1 MTFRRSLL
9 RAWRASAFAVLAG
22 AALFVALCEARLRAF
37 AVAHLLVAATTCGA
51 ALFLGRLW
59 YASWPRASVDDEGD
73 TNAAANGY
81 DAKVVAF
88 LMLGM
93 YPLLFE
99 LCSFL
104 TGCNDRGNAAPAWLP
119 LFLVLM
125 LFYILSALVS
135 VDVFSRR
142 TPDVFIFDETEP
154 PSLEDE
160 REAERRRKMLRG
172 VAEWIAQVG
181 DRFSLPPETRPA
193 ALADKSN

>member
-135 VDVFSRR
+135 VDVFARAAATGRVYFRR
-142 TPDVFIFDETEP
+142 NRAAV
-154 PSLEDE
+154 
-160 REAERRRKMLRG
+160 ARRRARG
-172 VAEWIAQVG
+172 GAKAEN
-181 DRFSLPPETRPA
+181 A
-193 ALADKSN
+193 ARRGRVDCTGRRSIFAAARDATGGARRQE